1 MVINIQLSVIIW
13 TVICFSLL
21 MLILSNWFLR
31 PVLSVLDKRRKALE
45 NARAKKAEC
54 ARIAEEQAKELEEKK
69 AEYALALEAEAR
81 AEVARIQA
89 NERNDLKLAH
99 TKSLENIDA
108 YREELENNHRQIVDD
123 LTPKMAEV
131 SEIFVKQILSDRT

>member
-1 MVINIQLSVIIW
+1 MKLKTPQHQVIVNASK
-13 TVICFSLL
+13 TFFSASDTL
-21 MLILSNWFLR
+21 
-31 PVLSVLDKRRKALE
+31 LE
-45 NARAKKAEC
+45 NIFLQRMQGKAE
-54 ARIAEEQAKELEEKK
+54 EEKKKNELELLKKQLEEKK